1 MFPSSESIFPACAFH
16 CSSGS
21 MNSNCKKSYLD
32 SRHFL
37 NTLQVSPICGFIY
50 SFLPTQNPT
59 HFLPYR
65 KPIHYTKQITAQRS
79 PLQETFP
86 PTRAGSSH
94 FFIPTA
100 IALYLFF
107 QSLLIIFLLCNDTH
121 RYKIY
126 IYVYINQI
134 SGLKNYFNIN
144 TTLPHTHP
152 NLNCSNP
159 KLILL

>member
-1 MFPSSESIFPACAFH
+1 MVLFTPFSLHRILLTSHLIGNLFIIQS
-16 CSSGS
+16 
-21 MNSNCKKSYLD
+21 KSQLK
-32 SRHFL
+32 
-37 NTLQVSPICGFIY
+37 G
-50 SFLPTQNPT
+50 
-59 HFLPYR
+59 
-65 KPIHYTKQITAQRS
+65 S

-159 KLILL
+159 KLILLWSSHFSHSSLHYQSEYIYVCVSFQLECKNF